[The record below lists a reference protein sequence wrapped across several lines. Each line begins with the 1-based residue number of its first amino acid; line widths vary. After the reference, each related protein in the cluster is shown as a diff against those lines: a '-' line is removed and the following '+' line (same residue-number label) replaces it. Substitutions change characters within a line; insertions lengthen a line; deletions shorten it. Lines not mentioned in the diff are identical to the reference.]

1 MVKSIYMSGEQ
12 TRGLSNKKINVNIL
26 LKKIRVEEKKEQLV
40 INVFFGL
47 VAIVVTVAG
56 VIVSL

>member
-12 TRGLSNKKINVNIL
+12 IRGLRKKINVNIL
-26 LKKIRVEEKKEQLV
+26 LKKIRVEEKKEQLG

-47 VAIVVTVAG
+47 VAIVITVAG

>member
-12 TRGLSNKKINVNIL
+12 IRGLRKKINVNIL
-26 LKKIRVEEKKEQLV
+26 LKKIRVEEKKEQLG

-47 VAIVVTVAG
+47 VAIVITIAG

>member
-1 MVKSIYMSGEQ
+1 MSGEQ
-12 TRGLSNKKINVNIL
+12 IRSLSNKKINVNIL
-26 LKKIRVEEKKEQLV
+26 LKKIRVEEKKEQLG

>member
-1 MVKSIYMSGEQ
+1 MSGEQ
-12 TRGLSNKKINVNIL
+12 IKGLRNKKINVNIL
-26 LKKIRVEEKKEQLV
+26 LKKIRVEEKKEQLG

-47 VAIVVTVAG
+47 IAIVVMVAG

>member
-12 TRGLSNKKINVNIL
+12 IKGLRNKKINVNIL
-26 LKKIRVEEKKEQLV
+26 LKKIRVEEKKEQLG

-47 VAIVVTVAG
+47 VAIVITVAG

>member
-12 TRGLSNKKINVNIL
+12 IRGLRKKINVNIL
-26 LKKIRVEEKKEQLV
+26 LKKIRVEEKKEQLG
-40 INVFFGL
+40 INIFFGL

>member
-1 MVKSIYMSGEQ
+1 MSGEQ
-12 TRGLSNKKINVNIL
+12 IRGLRKKINVNIL
-26 LKKIRVEEKKEQLV
+26 LKKIRVEEKKEQLG
-40 INVFFGL
+40 INIFFGL

>member
-1 MVKSIYMSGEQ
+1 MSGEQ
-12 TRGLSNKKINVNIL
+12 TRGFSNKKINVNIL

-47 VAIVVTVAG
+47 IAIVVTVAG